1 MVGACYLDRKNHNV
15 TTLQLESSHITISA
29 DGKCFSAVSGVEHL
43 DVIEV
48 VIDGN
53 KLMGGADSPTLLGSS
68 DSFLSESSLYEL
80 SHFEPMDD
88 GRCLARYT
96 RCKK

>member
-15 TTLQLESSHITISA
+15 TALQPESSYITISA
-29 DGKCFSAVSGVEHL
+29 DGKCSHPIAEIEQL
-43 DVIEV
+43 DVIELI
-48 VIDGN
+48 IDGTQ
-53 KLMGGADSPTLLGSS
+53 LSGGADSPTLLGTS
-68 DSFLSESSLYEL
+68 DNFLPKSSLYSL

-88 GRCLARYT
+88 GRCLVRYT